1 MSNEA
6 IVDLKRCV
14 KTYRDLDDEIREL
27 NKQVYSKRE
36 DRKIVELE
44 MSTLVKLP
52 QFEGIDKLK
61 IDDDGSTIKI
71 GRPGTYNKPWSLS
84 KNELETL
91 VTTYFQKTGS
101 PSADGCIQFITEERR
116 KSLIGKEVD
125 VSRVIPKE

>member
-6 IVDLKRCV
+6 IIDLKRCV
-14 KTYRDLDDEIREL
+14 KNYRDLDDEIREL

-44 MSTLVKLP
+44 MSTLITLP

-84 KNELETL
+84 KNELELLL
-91 VTTYFQKTGS
+91 VAYFQSTGN
-101 PSADGCIQFITEERR
+101 PRADECIQYIVEQRR
-116 KSLIGKEVD
+116 RSLIGKEVD
-125 VSRVIPKE
+125 FSRVIPKE